1 MVIEKGSNGNR
12 VTGERDIRTLLSNF
26 NSNLFPLE
34 SMQDWGNILNYVPNQ
49 IIDEMNQ
56 NLTSMVTDEEVK
68 LVVFQM
74 GGLSCSRSGFPSLF
88 YHRLWDMISRRVI
101 TAVKSFFTIGKLP
114 ETINYTNI
122 TLIPKVANPTCPSEF
137 WQIHK

>member
-74 GGLSCSRSGFPSLF
+74 GGLSCARSGWLS
-88 YHRLWDMISRRVI
+88 
-101 TAVKSFFTIGKLP
+101 
-114 ETINYTNI
+114 
-122 TLIPKVANPTCPSEF
+122 
-137 WQIHK
+137 